1 MEIFTIK
8 EDIKVFC
15 LKAKSFPDGIKEV
28 FEKLH
33 RVAPIAEK
41 RTYYGIS
48 YPERGKIKYSAA
60 ANELYDGEL
69 SHQEMEPFV
78 IKKGNYLLIEIK
90 DFMKHIPSIE
100 KAFKQLTRDKRIDPN
115 GVCLEWYIN
124 NSTCRCMVKMKGRE
138 N

>member
-15 LKAKSFPDGIKEV
+15 LKAKSFPDGIKEM
-28 FEKLH
+28 FERLH

-48 YPERGKIKYSAA
+48 YPDHILKEGGS
-60 ANELYDGEL
+60 NT
-69 SHQEMEPFV
+69 V
-78 IKKGNYLLIEIK
+78 LLP
-90 DFMKHIPSIE
+90 M
-100 KAFKQLTRDKRIDPN
+100 N
-115 GVCLEWYIN
+115 
-124 NSTCRCMVKMKGRE
+124 CMMV